1 MSMAV
6 RVIRSR
12 GVVAVRTLDLSR
24 GTTVRRWSDKTAQAT
39 VGATISTLASA
50 EARRRSDT
58 YSSSCVISRAVVVD
72 AP

>member
-1 MSMAV
+1 MAV

-58 YSSSCVISRAVVVD
+58 YSSCAISRAVVVD
-72 AP
+72 SMTV